1 MVSKRRIYNSYRKC
15 VTARRKLREKNKQLQ
30 RTVEQLVKDLM
41 MANRIQAHPNPPY
54 LKSDGSLNALG
65 QLKLYEA
72 GTSTAKIAYT
82 DAAGTSYGSTIDLD
96 ASALPENGP
105 IFWDNDN
112 LYKVEVYT
120 RTDSVPTYA
129 LDYTVDNFGI
139 TGGSENTISTAVSW
153 TVDGVGASSTTFATL
168 TLAMVAARTK
178 VILGNGTLT
187 INVSDGTYTDETIDF
202 THPQGQYITVSG
214 ESEAGTIFVNTVTE
228 ASVFALD
235 GSSIKQID
243 TLTLKHSGTSGVGL
257 TLKNKAVL
265 SVISN
270 VTTSATGAT
279 TPSRGLS
286 LTEGS
291 SLGEGGSSTFTVT
304 DWATGV
310 YLLSSSRLVLNSIT
324 INTPTSVGLRA
335 TDNSHISIQS
345 FIIATST
352 AATGILIERNS
363 VFINEASFSCVNSS
377 SGTTA
382 VKATEQGFINL
393 NGAFAVTDFATGI
406 YADIFGG
413 VYVADTTP
421 TFTTVTTNYDP
432 AADTIRSVTGGSADT
447 ALIIQAT

>member
-1 MVSKRRIYNSYRKC
+1 MVSKRRIYKSYRKC

-82 DAAGTSYGSTIDLD
+82 DATGTSYGSTIDLD

-187 INVSDGTYTDETIDF
+187 ITVNDGTYTDETIDF
-202 THPQGQYITVSG
+202 THPQGRYITISG
-214 ESEAGTIFVNTVTE
+214 ESQAGTIFVNTSASTPVFNLNNDTLASINTMTLKHTGTNGYGLRLYNGAWLNNLTAVTLSGVGGSTPQIGLE
-228 ASVFALD
+228 VDNKSTVGSGATLSVSTFATSISASDRSHIALTAVVGTITS
-235 GSSIKQID
+235 GSSIVATKRSSIIIP
-243 TLTLKHSGTSGVGL
+243 TVTVTAGTGTNILLAGTKSFISIATAFSGTNTSTGTAGVAS
-257 TLKNKAVL
+257 T
-265 SVISN
+265 
-270 VTTSATGAT
+270 TGAHIDIA
-279 TPSRGLS
+279 G
-286 LTEGS
+286 
-291 SLGEGGSSTFTVT
+291 TFVIVNFTHGITADKFGTVQI
-304 DWATGV
+304 G
-310 YLLSSSRLVLNSIT
+310 
-324 INTPTSVGLRA
+324 
-335 TDNSHISIQS
+335 
-345 FIIATST
+345 
-352 AATGILIERNS
+352 
-363 VFINEASFSCVNSS
+363 
-377 SGTTA
+377 
-382 VKATEQGFINL
+382 
-393 NGAFAVTDFATGI
+393 
-406 YADIFGG
+406 
-413 VYVADTTP
+413 DTTP
-421 TFTTVTTNYDP
+421 TFTSIGTANYSP
-432 AADTIRSVTGGSADT
+432 AADTIKSVTGGSADT
-447 ALIIQAT
+447 ALIIQDT